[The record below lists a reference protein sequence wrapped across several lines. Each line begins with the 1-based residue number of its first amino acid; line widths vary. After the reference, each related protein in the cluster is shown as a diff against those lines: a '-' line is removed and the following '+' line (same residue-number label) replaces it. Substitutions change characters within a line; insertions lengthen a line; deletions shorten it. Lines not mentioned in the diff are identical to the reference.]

1 MTELSSV
8 AQPLGETA
16 SVTSRSNL
24 ARAGNR
30 LSRRLNVMVLIVG
43 SIALSAFA
51 FGWVWRVGHRGLF
64 MLDESIVFD
73 GAWRVQQGQ
82 VPYRDFV
89 MPFGPVTFWLQAAMF
104 RCFGVDFSTMVLT
117 AALLSVLATLFA
129 TRLIWRLTSGSVSWS
144 MLGGL
149 LTAVWYQAPFGV
161 PWLEQTAFFFDLLA
175 LLLIVEGRFVKRG
188 AACYFALAG
197 VASALSVLS
206 KQNAGGLFVGVC
218 LGCLCLPFS
227 RALGRA
233 LRAVVAYS
241 AGGLLAALVFLAWLV
256 LRSSPQAFFHY
267 WFSISAG
274 VGWARVAYWKI
285 LGTLTF
291 QPLLGSSIVLFIV
304 SSLVGSA
311 ALVRAHARVGTLP
324 GADLRLPIAG
334 WLCLALPQFH
344 SFFQLTTNNDAPNNN
359 AFVGVCA
366 ALAGFLLAE
375 CLGGVLGLHFR
386 GEKGTFELA
395 LPRRALPCTLLLM
408 VSVALYS
415 VGEGMIIAWT
425 RNVQEFE
432 GASFDEPLLVPRA
445 RGLLWGEPTR
455 ITPQFCGG
463 LGEMCKLSAADADR
477 ERPLQILRKA
487 DFEGIAL
494 ELQRRQQNFFVFPDA
509 TILYGLLGRPS
520 PQPLLYFHPGQ
531 SYSPRDQSELDHR
544 ILQSLQDN
552 QVELLVIERASFM
565 GTHKLL
571 TAFPALNAW
580 FEHDFRS
587 VMEIGNYRLFERVR
601 R

>member
-1 MTELSSV
+1 MTELTSV
-8 AQPLGETA
+8 AEPHDATA
-16 SVTSRSNL
+16 SVASRSGL
-24 ARAGNR
+24 VRAG
-30 LSRRLNVMVLIVG
+30 SRSRVRTSVIVPVAVL
-43 SIALSAFA
+43 IALSAFA

-73 GAWRVQQGQ
+73 GAWRVLQGQ

-89 MPFGPVTFWLQAAMF
+89 MPFGPITFWLQAAMF
-104 RCFGVDFSTMVLT
+104 RGFGVDFSTLVLT
-117 AALLSVLATLFA
+117 AAVLSVLATLLV

-161 PWLEQTAFFFDLLA
+161 PWMEQTAFFFDLLA
-175 LLLIVEGRFVKRG
+175 LLSVVEGRFVKRG
-188 AACYFALAG
+188 AAAYFAFAG
-197 VASALSVLS
+197 VASMLSVLS
-206 KQNAGGLFVGVC
+206 KQNAGGLFVAVC
-218 LGCLCLPFS
+218 LGCLCLPCT
-227 RALGRA
+227 RAIGRA
-233 LRAVVAYS
+233 LRAVVAYA
-241 AGGLLAALVFLAWLV
+241 AGGLFAALAFLAWLV
-256 LRSSPQAFFHY
+256 LRSSPRAFFHY
-267 WFSISAG
+267 WLSISAG
-274 VGWARVAYWKI
+274 VGWERVAYWKI

-291 QPLLGSSIVLFIV
+291 QPLLGSSMVLFIV

-311 ALVRAHARVGTLP
+311 ALLRAHARAGALP
-324 GADLRLPIAG
+324 AADHRVLIAG

-359 AFVGVCA
+359 AFVGVCV
-366 ALAGFLLAE
+366 ALSGWLLAE
-375 CLGGVLGLHFR
+375 CLGGVLGVHFR
-386 GEKGTFELA
+386 GADGSFEFA
-395 LPRRALPCTLLLM
+395 LPRRALLGALLAL
-408 VSVALYS
+408 VSVAFYS
-415 VGEGMIIAWT
+415 VGEGITIAWT

-432 GASFDEPLLVPRA
+432 GASFDEPLSVPRA

-477 ERPLQILRKA
+477 ERPFQILHKA
-487 DFEGIAL
+487 DFEGIAV

-531 SYSPRDQSELDHR
+531 SYALADQGELDRR

-552 QVELLVIERASFM
+552 RVELLVLERASFM

-571 TAFPALNAW
+571 AAFPALNAW
-580 FEHDFRS
+580 FERDFRP
-587 VMEIGNYRLFERVR
+587 VMEIGNYRLFERAPR
-601 R
+601 